1 MSRRHKKRLIRII
14 AAAVLLVAAA
24 LIPVDGWLK
33 AVIFL
38 IPYFTVG
45 YDVLW
50 GAVRNIAHG
59 QVFDEQFLMSI
70 ATVGAYASGEY
81 LEAVAVMLLYQVGE
95 LFQGIAVGKSRKSIS
110 SLMDI
115 RPDSATVLR
124 DGAEIKVSPEEV
136 SKRETIIVKPG
147 EKIPLDGT
155 VLTGETSVN
164 TAALTG
170 ESMPRDIK
178 EGDKVVSGSVN
189 LTGVITVKTESVYS
203 ESTVAKI
210 LDLVESGGCAGCFA
224 APYYRRRLERLAAAR
239 AQLPCCFL
247 PLRACNFG
255 SALILQRHRRR
266 VKARRAY

>member
-1 MSRRHKKRLIRII
+1 
-14 AAAVLLVAAA
+14 
-24 LIPVDGWLK
+24 
-33 AVIFL
+33 
-38 IPYFTVG
+38 
-45 YDVLW
+45 
-50 GAVRNIAHG
+50 
-59 QVFDEQFLMSI
+59 MSI
-70 ATVGAYASGEY
+70 ATIGAYASGEY

-136 SKRETIIVKPG
+136 SKGETIIVKPG

-178 EGDKVVSGSVN
+178 EA
-189 LTGVITVKTESVYS
+189 I
-203 ESTVAKI
+203 
-210 LDLVESGGCAGCFA
+210 
-224 APYYRRRLERLAAAR
+224 R
-239 AQLPCCFL
+239 
-247 PLRACNFG
+247 
-255 SALILQRHRRR
+255 
-266 VKARRAY
+266 

>member
-14 AAAVLLVAAA
+14 AAAVLLVASA
-24 LIPVDGWLK
+24 LVPVDGWLK

-81 LEAVAVMLLYQVGE
+81 IEAVAVMLLYQVGE

-136 SKRETIIVKPG
+136 SKGETIIVKPG

-155 VLTGETSVN
+155 VTEGDSTVDLS
-164 TAALTG
+164 ALTG
-170 ESMPRDIK
+170 ESVPGELRP
-178 EGDKVVSGSVN
+178 GDR
-189 LTGVITVKTESVYS
+189 
-203 ESTVAKI
+203 
-210 LDLVESGGCAGCFA
+210 AGPVRRLFLS
-224 APYYRRRLERLAAAR
+224 RRR
-239 AQLPCCFL
+239 
-247 PLRACNFG
+247 G
-255 SALILQRHRRR
+255 
-266 VKARRAY
+266 